1 MDARGRTVLLILAI
15 AAALLGCGPQANVP
29 GYTNP
34 TTDPYQ
40 ARRWS
45 SPTFTPEHRS
55 IGEAARHFINIK
67 PEPVQPIEF
76 PHMIHT
82 EDIALYCEDCH
93 SGVNQGPAA
102 GLPSINVCMS
112 CHEDIGDAAE
122 PRIQALRDHAER
134 GEDMRWQRV
143 YGFLE
148 EAHVRFN
155 HAPHIRAEVECATC
169 HGDLTQMTVAE
180 RAVEHTMGFCIN
192 CHKEKQASNDCLVCH
207 Y

>member
-1 MDARGRTVLLILAI
+1 LIAV
-15 AAALLGCGPQANVP
+15 AAVFAFGCAAEPNVP
-29 GYTNP
+29 GYSSN

-45 SPTFTPEHRS
+45 SPTFTPAHPTL
-55 IGEAARHFINIK
+55 GEAARHFINIR
-67 PEPVQPIEF
+67 PEPVQPLDF

-82 EDIALYCEDCH
+82 EDIAVGCEDCH
-93 SGVNQGPAA
+93 SGVAQGPAA

-122 PRIQALRDHAER
+122 PRIQMLRDHAKR
-134 GEDMRWQRV
+134 NEDIAWQRV
-143 YGFLE
+143 YGFNE

-155 HAPHIRAEVECATC
+155 HARHIQAKVECTTC
-169 HGDLTQMTVAE
+169 HGDVTQMTVAQ
-180 RAVEHTMGFCIN
+180 RVVDHSMGFCIN
-192 CHKEKQASNDCLVCH
+192 CHKERKASNDCLVCH